1 VSLWSRVRGW
11 FRSDAAARAS
21 MDPSDEYVVLNGHI
35 FYAQPGSFNSKLED
49 VENSFVS
56 YVQQG
61 YKANGVVFATIQARV
76 LLFSEARFQWQP
88 INSGRP
94 GRLFGNQDL
103 SILEYPWP
111 NGTTGE
117 LLARMEQDVS
127 LAGNFYCIRE
137 NDLDGDRLRR
147 LRPDWVTI
155 VLTAPPD
162 EATRSD
168 IAGYWYHPG
177 RTYGY
182 ALEARAA
189 GRVLHP
195 RRDVPLVA
203 DSRPGSP
210 VPRHVLADPGV

>member
-1 VSLWSRVRGW
+1 
-11 FRSDAAARAS
+11 

-137 NDLDGDRLRR
+137 TDLDGDRLRR

-182 ALEARAA
+182 ALEREPQDEYFTPDEMCHWSPIPDPEAQYRGMSWLTPVCREIQADGAA
-189 GRVLHP
+189 TLHK
-195 RRDVPLVA
+195 L
-203 DSRPGSP
+203 RPG
-210 VPRHVLADPGV
+210 